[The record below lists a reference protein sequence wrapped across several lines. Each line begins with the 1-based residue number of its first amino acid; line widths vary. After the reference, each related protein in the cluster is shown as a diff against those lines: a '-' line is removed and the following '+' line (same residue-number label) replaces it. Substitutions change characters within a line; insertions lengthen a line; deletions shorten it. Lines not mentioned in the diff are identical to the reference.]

1 MRRSDGGGGQRP
13 LFELYRALFLS
24 NKFISYVAF
33 YIGPIQTG
41 FLRGVQGIVIPVKKS
56 ATGTEN
62 TGIRRIPAGIGNLAR
77 ELTHDIHSTDCFGE
91 FRAWFRMSLDQVEKL
106 TKKLI
111 ARG

>member
-1 MRRSDGGGGQRP
+1 
-13 LFELYRALFLS
+13 
-24 NKFISYVAF
+24 
-33 YIGPIQTG
+33 
-41 FLRGVQGIVIPVKKS
+41 VIPVKKS

-62 TGIRRIPAGIGNLAR
+62 TGIRRIPARIGNLAR
-77 ELTHDIHSTDCFGE
+77 ELTQDIDSTDCFGE